1 MPLRSRIMTN
11 ILIIDDE
18 EPIRNLLR
26 RILEGKGYSCVLA
39 ASGEEGRERLKERH
53 YELVLCDIRMPGESG
68 LDFVRYA
75 LSECPDIAAVMVTG
89 VDDPLVAGEALLIGV
104 YDYLVKPLQ
113 PNAVIITVANAL
125 RRRELELADRAHRE
139 DLEKIVV
146 DRTATLQ
153 STTEKL
159 RKALDGTVHALALT
173 VEMRDPYTAGHQRRV
188 ADLVS
193 AMGKRLGLSSDR
205 TEGIRMAGIV
215 HDLGKISVPTAIL
228 NKPGRL
234 TKNEFNL
241 IKDHSQVGYDILKD
255 IEFPWPIAQMVLQH
269 HERMDGSGYPGG
281 LSGQEILLEA
291 RMLAVADVVEAMA
304 SHRPYRPALGID
316 KALDE
321 ISRNRGVFYDPEVVD
336 TCLALFKEEGF
347 KL

>member
-1 MPLRSRIMTN
+1 MTMTN
-11 ILIIDDE
+11 ILILDDE

-39 ASGEEGRERLKERH
+39 ASGEEGRERLKEQH
-53 YELVLCDIRMPGESG
+53 YELILCDIRMPGESG

-75 LSECPDIAAVMVTG
+75 LCEYPETAAVMVTG

-125 RRRELELADRAHRE
+125 RRRELELADRAHRQ
-139 DLEKIVV
+139 DLEKVV
-146 DRTATLQ
+146 VERTATLQ
-153 STTEKL
+153 ETTEKL
-159 RKALDGTVHALALT
+159 RKALDGTVHALALA

-188 ADLVS
+188 ADLAA
-193 AMGKRLGLSSDR
+193 AMARKIGQSTDQI
-205 TEGIRMAGIV
+205 EAIRMAGLV
-215 HDLGKISVPTAIL
+215 HDLGKISIPTAIL

-234 TKNEFNL
+234 TQNEFNL

-255 IEFPWPIAQMVLQH
+255 IEFPWPIAQTVLQH
-269 HERMDGSGYPGG
+269 HERMDGSGYPQG
-281 LSGQEILLEA
+281 LSGEDILLEA

-304 SHRPYRPALGID
+304 SHRPYRPALGMD
-316 KALDE
+316 QALEE
-321 ISRNRGVFYDPEVVD
+321 ISRNKGVLYDPEVVA
-336 TCLALFKEEGF
+336 TCLALFIEEGF

>member
-1 MPLRSRIMTN
+1 MTN
-11 ILIIDDE
+11 ILIVDDE
-18 EPIRNLLR
+18 EAIRNLLR
-26 RILEGKGYSCVLA
+26 RILEGKGYSCEVA
-39 ASGEEGRERLKERH
+39 ASGAEGRERLEQQN
-53 YELVLCDIRMPGESG
+53 YELLLCDIRMPGESG

-75 LSECPDIAAVMVTG
+75 LSEYPDTAAVMVTG

-139 DLEKIVV
+139 DLENLVV
-146 DRTATLQ
+146 ERTATLQ
-153 STTEKL
+153 NTTEKL

-188 ADLVS
+188 AELAS
-193 AMGKRLGLSSDR
+193 AMARRIGLSSDQV
-205 TEGIRMAGIV
+205 EGIRMAGIV

-269 HERMDGSGYPGG
+269 HERMDGSGYPQG
-281 LSGQEILLEA
+281 LSGEEILLEA

-316 KALDE
+316 KALEE
-321 ISRNRGVFYDPEVVD
+321 ISRNKGILYDPEVVD
-336 TCLALFKEEGF
+336 TCLALFTEEGF

>member
-1 MPLRSRIMTN
+1 MTK
-11 ILIIDDE
+11 ILIVDDE
-18 EPIRNLLR
+18 EAIRNVLR
-26 RILEGKGYSCVLA
+26 RILEAKGYSCVLA
-39 ASGEEGRERLKERH
+39 ASGAEARERLKENNC
-53 YELVLCDIRMPGESG
+53 ELVLCDIRMPGESG

-75 LSECPDIAAVMVTG
+75 LSEYPDTAAVMVTG
-89 VDDPLVAGEALLIGV
+89 VDDPLIAGEALLIGV

-113 PNAVIITVANAL
+113 PNPVIITVANAL

-146 DRTATLQ
+146 ERTATLQ
-153 STTEKL
+153 NTTEKL

-173 VEMRDPYTAGHQRRV
+173 VEMRDPYTAGHQKRV
-188 ADLVS
+188 ADLAS
-193 AMGKRLGLSSDR
+193 AMARRIGLSRDR
-205 TEGIRMAGIV
+205 IEGIRMAGIV
-215 HDLGKISVPTAIL
+215 HDLGKISVPAAIL

-234 TKNEFNL
+234 TQNEFNL

-269 HERMDGSGYPGG
+269 HERMDGSGYPQG
-281 LSGQEILLEA
+281 LSGEDILLEA

-316 KALDE
+316 KALEE

-336 TCLALFKEEGF
+336 TCLALFTEEGF